1 MKKINPSW
9 IDIYIAKIVSLGI
22 LSKNNTT
29 HTSPVMLVGRQ
40 GSKNKR
46 PVVDFRLLNTR
57 MMKRNIATPLLKD
70 IFKMLG
76 RSRCEVLSCVDPKDA
91 FHSFGPHTQN

>member
-1 MKKINPSW
+1 
-9 IDIYIAKIVSLGI
+9 
-22 LSKNNTT
+22 
-29 HTSPVMLVGRQ
+29 MLVGRQ

-70 IFKMLG
+70 IFLNA
-76 RSRCEVLSCVDPKDA
+76 R
-91 FHSFGPHTQN
+91 

>member
-1 MKKINPSW
+1 MILHFFVRPFPIHEEDKPL
-9 IDIYIAKIVSLGI
+9 IDRYMAKIVSLGI

-46 PVVDFRLLNTR
+46 PVVDF
-57 MMKRNIATPLLKD
+57 M
-70 IFKMLG
+70 
-76 RSRCEVLSCVDPKDA
+76 
-91 FHSFGPHTQN
+91 

>member
-1 MKKINPSW
+1 MILHFFVRPFPIHEEDKPFM
-9 IDIYIAKIVSLGI
+9 DRYMAKIVSLGI

-46 PVVDFRLLNTR
+46 PVADFRLLNTR
-57 MMKRNIATPLLKD
+57 MMKRNTATPLLKD
-70 IFKMLG
+70 IFKNG
-76 RSRCEVLSCVDPKDA
+76 R
-91 FHSFGPHTQN
+91 